1 MSRAND
7 NILWNLFNPNLLK
20 PESIFTFFI
29 EQILI
34 QSKTRQEKIIAL
46 EELERS
52 PGTFPF
58 SLENYIR
65 SILVSIFVY
74 ICPKFLLLYT
84 LAFVLFKERTTVNT
98 KQILLQPILQEDS
111 KHYWT
116 EYDLKDF

>member
-46 EELERS
+46 EELEKIS
-52 PGTFPF
+52 WHIPF
-58 SLENYIR
+58 L
-65 SILVSIFVY
+65 FG
-74 ICPKFLLLYT
+74 KLYT
-84 LAFVLFKERTTVNT
+84 FNPSINFCLYL
-98 KQILLQPILQEDS
+98 P
-111 KHYWT
+111 
-116 EYDLKDF
+116 